1 LDVTLVVPFMDT
13 RSTKVETLMK
23 VDGGLVKR
31 LREEKSWSQEHLA
44 TVAGTSHR
52 TIQRVE
58 SDGTASL
65 ETRMAL
71 ASALA
76 VSPADLGPKPTRAP
90 LPLGARIGFA
100 CGVAGAAAGMAFG
113 WIGTVE
119 SGATGQD
126 AGAAY
131 GTMATL
137 TGITC
142 AVIGV
147 VANRLWRR
155 G

>member
-1 LDVTLVVPFMDT
+1 
-13 RSTKVETLMK
+13 MK
-23 VDGGLVKR
+23 VDGELVRR

-44 TVAGTSHR
+44 TVAGVSHR

-71 ASALA
+71 ASALS
-76 VSPADLGPKPTRAP
+76 VPAANLGPKPGRAP
-90 LPLGARIGFA
+90 LKLGAKLGFA
-100 CGVAGAAAGMAFG
+100 CGVAGAVAGMAYG
-113 WIGTVE
+113 WMGAVA
-119 SGATGQD
+119 SGASGQD

-147 VANRLWRR
+147 VANRLWLDRK
-155 G
+155 

>member
-1 LDVTLVVPFMDT
+1 M
-13 RSTKVETLMK
+13 ETFMK

-31 LREEKSWSQEHLA
+31 LREQKSWSQEHLA
-44 TVAGTSHR
+44 TVAGVSLR

-71 ASALA
+71 ASALS
-76 VSPADLGPKPTRAP
+76 VPAANLGPKPASAP
-90 LPLGARIGFA
+90 LSLGTKIGFA
-100 CGVAGAAAGMAFG
+100 SGVAGAAAGMAYG
-113 WIGTVE
+113 WMGAVA
-119 SGATGQD
+119 SGAAGQD

-147 VANRLWRR
+147 VANRLWRDR
-155 G
+155 PLA

>member
-1 LDVTLVVPFMDT
+1 M
-13 RSTKVETLMK
+13 ETLMK
-23 VDGGLVKR
+23 VDAGLVKR

-44 TVAGTSHR
+44 TVAGVSHR
-52 TIQRVE
+52 TVQRVE

-71 ASALA
+71 ASALG
-76 VSPADLGPKPTRAP
+76 VSAADLGPKPARAP
-90 LPLGARIGFA
+90 LPMGARIGFA

-113 WIGTVE
+113 WMGTIAHA
-119 SGATGQD
+119 ATAQD

-147 VANRLWRR
+147 VANRLWRSSQ
-155 G
+155 

>member
-1 LDVTLVVPFMDT
+1 M
-13 RSTKVETLMK
+13 ETLMK

-44 TVAGTSHR
+44 SLADLSHR

-58 SDGTASL
+58 ADGTASL

-71 ASALA
+71 ASALGVPA
-76 VSPADLGPKPTRAP
+76 ADLSPKPGRAP
-90 LPLGARIGFA
+90 PSLGARLGFA
-100 CGVAGAAAGMAFG
+100 CGVAGAVAGMVFG
-113 WIGTVE
+113 WMGAVASAA
-119 SGATGQD
+119 SGHD

-137 TGITC
+137 TGMTC

-147 VANRLWRR
+147 VANRLWLNPK
-155 G
+155 

>member
-1 LDVTLVVPFMDT
+1 M
-13 RSTKVETLMK
+13 ETLMK
-23 VDGGLVKR
+23 VDATLVKR
-31 LREEKSWSQEHLA
+31 LREAKSWSQEHLA
-44 TVAGTSHR
+44 TVAGVSHR
-52 TIQRVE
+52 TVQRVE

-71 ASALA
+71 ASALD
-76 VSPADLGPKPTRAP
+76 VSAADLGPKPGRVS

-100 CGVAGAAAGMAFG
+100 CGVAGAVAGMAFG
-113 WIGTVE
+113 WMGVVA
-119 SGATGQD
+119 SAATSQD

-131 GTMATL
+131 GTMAAL

-147 VANRLWRR
+147 VANRLWRL

>member
-1 LDVTLVVPFMDT
+1 M
-13 RSTKVETLMK
+13 ETLMK
-23 VDGGLVKR
+23 VDSGLVKR

-44 TVAGTSHR
+44 TVAGISHR
-52 TIQRVE
+52 TVQRVE

-71 ASALA
+71 AAALGVSA
-76 VSPADLGPKPTRAP
+76 ADLSFMPRAP
-90 LPLGARIGFA
+90 LPLGTKLGFA
-100 CGVAGAAAGMAFG
+100 CGVAGAMAGITFG
-113 WIGTVE
+113 WTGVVAG
-119 SGATGQD
+119 GATSD
-126 AGAAY
+126 AGASY

-142 AVIGV
+142 AAIGL
-147 VANRLWRR
+147 VANRLWRP

>member
-1 LDVTLVVPFMDT
+1 
-13 RSTKVETLMK
+13 VETLMK
-23 VDGGLVKR
+23 VEGSLVKR

-44 TVAGTSHR
+44 TVAGVSHR

-71 ASALA
+71 ASALS
-76 VSPADLGPKPTRAP
+76 VPAASLGPKPVRTP
-90 LPLGARIGFA
+90 LSLGAKIGFA
-100 CGVAGAAAGMAFG
+100 CGVAGAVAGMAYG
-113 WIGTVE
+113 WMGAVA
-119 SGATGQD
+119 SGAGGQD

-147 VANRLWRR
+147 VANRLWLDRR
-155 G
+155 

>member
-1 LDVTLVVPFMDT
+1 M
-13 RSTKVETLMK
+13 ETIMK
-23 VDGGLVKR
+23 IDANLIKR

-44 TVAGTSHR
+44 TVAGVSHR
-52 TIQRVE
+52 TVQRVE

-71 ASALA
+71 ASALGVA
-76 VSPADLGPKPTRAP
+76 ASNLGPKPARAP
-90 LPLGARIGFA
+90 MTLGTKIGFA
-100 CGVAGAAAGMAFG
+100 CGVAGAATGMAFG
-113 WIGTVE
+113 WMGVIANA
-119 SGATGQD
+119 ATAQD

-147 VANRLWRR
+147 VANRLWRPT
-155 G
+155 

>member
-1 LDVTLVVPFMDT
+1 
-13 RSTKVETLMK
+13 MK
-23 VDGGLVKR
+23 
-31 LREEKSWSQEHLA
+31 
-44 TVAGTSHR
+44 
-52 TIQRVE
+52 

-71 ASALA
+71 ASALG
-76 VSPADLGPKPTRAP
+76 VSAADLGPKPGRAP
-90 LPLGARIGFA
+90 LPLGSRIGFA
-100 CGVAGAAAGMAFG
+100 CGVAGAVAGMAFG
-113 WIGTVE
+113 WMGVVDA
-119 SGATGQD
+119 GAAGQD

-131 GTMATL
+131 GTKATL

-147 VANRLWRR
+147 VANRLWRP

>member
-1 LDVTLVVPFMDT
+1 M
-13 RSTKVETLMK
+13 ETLMK
-23 VDGGLVKR
+23 IDAAEVKR

-44 TVAGTSHR
+44 TVAGVSHR
-52 TIQRVE
+52 TVQRVE
-58 SDGTASL
+58 ADGSASL

-71 ASALA
+71 ASALG
-76 VSPADLGPKPTRAP
+76 VSASSLGPKAARAP
-90 LPLGARIGFA
+90 LPLGAKLGFA
-100 CGVAGAAAGMAFG
+100 CGVAGAAAGMVFG
-113 WIGTVE
+113 WMGTIANA
-119 SGATGQD
+119 ATAQD

-147 VANRLWRR
+147 IANRLWRR
-155 G
+155 PN

>member
-1 LDVTLVVPFMDT
+1 
-13 RSTKVETLMK
+13 MK
-23 VDGGLVKR
+23 VDGELVRR

-44 TVAGTSHR
+44 TVAGVSHR

-71 ASALA
+71 ASALS
-76 VSPADLGPKPTRAP
+76 VPAANLGPKPARAP
-90 LPLGARIGFA
+90 LQLGAKIGFA
-100 CGVAGAAAGMAFG
+100 CGVAGAVAGMAYG
-113 WIGTVE
+113 WMGAVA
-119 SGATGQD
+119 SGAAGQ
-126 AGAAY
+126 GAAY

-147 VANRLWRR
+147 VANRLWLDRR
-155 G
+155 

>member
-1 LDVTLVVPFMDT
+1 M
-13 RSTKVETLMK
+13 ETLMK
-23 VDGGLVKR
+23 IDGGLVKR

-44 TVAGTSHR
+44 TVAGISHR

-76 VSPADLGPKPTRAP
+76 VSASDLSPKPARAP

-100 CGVAGAAAGMAFG
+100 CGVAGAVAGMVFG
-113 WIGTVE
+113 WMGAVA
-119 SGATGQD
+119 SGATGHD

-131 GTMATL
+131 GTMAAL

-147 VANRLWRR
+147 VANRLWRL

>member
-1 LDVTLVVPFMDT
+1 M
-13 RSTKVETLMK
+13 ETLMK
-23 VDGGLVKR
+23 VDAGLVKR

-44 TVAGTSHR
+44 TAAGVSHR
-52 TIQRVE
+52 TVQRVE

-71 ASALA
+71 ASALG
-76 VSPADLGPKPTRAP
+76 VSAADLGPKPGRVP
-90 LPLGARIGFA
+90 LALGAKIGFA
-100 CGVAGAAAGMAFG
+100 CGVAGAVAGMAYG
-113 WIGTVE
+113 WMGGVA
-119 SGATGQD
+119 SGAAGQD
-126 AGAAY
+126 AAF

-147 VANRLWRR
+147 VANRLWRL